1 MLIIDII
8 LLIILLG
15 FFIYGWQSGLIKTI
29 GGVLGIVVGIIVA
42 GKYYYLVADWLM
54 PILEDK
60 DNLAR
65 ILGYLIVF
73 VAVNVVMMVLVSVLT
88 TVFKFVPFLTTLN
101 RLAGAVLGL
110 LGGTL
115 AIGFLLI
122 MIDKFPFAEFFTRYL
137 EGSQIVP
144 VIADVAGLLMPLLPE
159 AFKEIKGIL
168 KV

>member
-1 MLIIDII
+1 MLVIDII

-15 FFIYGWQSGLIKTI
+15 FFVYGWQSGLIKTV

-42 GKYYYLVADWLM
+42 GKYFQVVADWLM
-54 PILEDK
+54 PILENR
-60 DNLAR
+60 DNLAK

-88 TVFKFVPFLTTLN
+88 SIFKFVPFLTSLN
-101 RLAGAVLGL
+101 RLAGAILAL
-110 LGGTL
+110 LGGVL

-122 MIDKFPFAEFFTRYL
+122 MIDKFPFADFLAKYL

-144 VIADVAGLLMPLLPE
+144 VIADVAGVLMPLLPE
-159 AFKEIKGIL
+159 AVKEIKGIL
-168 KV
+168 RI